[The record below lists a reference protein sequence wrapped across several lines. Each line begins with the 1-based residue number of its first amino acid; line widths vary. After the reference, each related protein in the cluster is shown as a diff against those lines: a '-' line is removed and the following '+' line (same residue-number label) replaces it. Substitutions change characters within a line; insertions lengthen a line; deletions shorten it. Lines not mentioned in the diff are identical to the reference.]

1 MAQPMPETS
10 RVKRTARK
18 LLLFCIAYITLA
30 LACLIQWGGASPWA
44 RVDLFSG
51 GFLIMTVA
59 WMWHFADFTRTALRS
74 DDARREFSGVDFD
87 PAAKKKT
94 AKLTMLLPI
103 IDLLIV
109 FDYGHWH
116 LVPLLESRVWQSLR
130 LILYMVSFASLLWV
144 DSYLTQYFTSDRA
157 SRNFLSHGPYHYA
170 RHPRYAILLA
180 YRVIYALVFASVIGW
195 AMVLV
200 WVFILRGRILVE
212 EAHMR
217 ELFGEEYDD
226 YCQRTARLIP
236 AVF

>member
-1 MAQPMPETS
+1 MAQPIPEAS
-10 RVKRTARK
+10 QVKRTTHK
-18 LLLFCIAYITLA
+18 LLQFGVAYITLA
-30 LACLIQWGGASPWA
+30 LASLIQWGGASPWS

-51 GFLIMTVA
+51 GFLIITVA
-59 WMWHFADFTRTALRS
+59 WIWHFADFTRTALRS
-74 DDARREFSGVDFD
+74 NEARREFSGIDFD

-94 AKLTMLLPI
+94 AKLTMLMPI

-116 LVPLLESRVWQSLR
+116 LVPLLENRVLQSLGLVLY
-130 LILYMVSFASLLWV
+130 LISFASLLWV

-157 SRNFLSHGPYHYA
+157 SRHFLSRGPYHYA
-170 RHPRYAILLA
+170 RHPRYALLLA

-200 WVFILRGRILVE
+200 WVLILMGRIPVE

-217 ELFGEEYDD
+217 ELFGKEYDD